1 MDLQNRARIREREPE
16 VAAPKAM
23 SPAPLFTGLGAQ
35 KSGVQNGIRRDRA
48 PGARLKDH
56 TSVAVRA

>member
-1 MDLQNRARIREREPE
+1 
-16 VAAPKAM
+16 
-23 SPAPLFTGLGAQ
+23 LFTGLGAQ